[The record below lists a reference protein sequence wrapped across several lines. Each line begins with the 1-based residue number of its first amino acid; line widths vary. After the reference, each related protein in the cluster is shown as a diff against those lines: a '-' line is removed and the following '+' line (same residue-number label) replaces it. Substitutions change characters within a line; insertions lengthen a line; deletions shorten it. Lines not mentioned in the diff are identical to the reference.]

1 MLQYIAS
8 NSSRYSIAEQCQMV
22 IEGGC
27 KWVEIYL
34 PGENDNEVKN
44 AALDVI
50 EVCRE
55 TDTFLLIH
63 DHVDVVEE
71 LRVSG
76 VRLSSV
82 KDAAGV
88 RDRLGANA
96 IIGVE
101 VSTYEEIESLR
112 TADIDYVTVS
122 NKTPAELKEIADK
135 VKAADLGIAVVAL
148 GGVTLE
154 NVEDVFATGVNGI
167 AVGSAILQ
175 AADPMLRTSQFLEKI
190 IPVKE

>member
-1 MLQYIAS
+1 MLQYIAT

-27 KWVEIYL
+27 KWVEIDL
-34 PGENDNEVKN
+34 PGESDEDVKK

-55 TDTFLLIH
+55 SDTFLLIN

-96 IIGVE
+96 IIGVN

-112 TADIDYVTVS
+112 TADIDFVTVA
-122 NKTPAELKEIADK
+122 NKTTAELKEIADK

-148 GGVTLE
+148 GGVTLD
-154 NVEDVFATGVNGI
+154 NVEEVLNTGVNGI
-167 AVGSAILQ
+167 AVSKSILE
-175 AADPMLRTSQFLEKI
+175 AEDPMLRTSQFLEKI